1 MPDQSLDDE
10 PCPEPLV
17 DDPALDASTFDD
29 PAIDLASSIA
39 PGLVLVST
47 PIGNLAD
54 MSQRA
59 LAALRQ
65 ADLILCEDTRTT
77 ARLLLHY
84 GITART
90 SPLHDHNEE
99 GRIPAL
105 LDALRD
111 GSRVALVSDAG
122 TPLVS
127 DPGYRLVRAAL
138 AAGLP
143 VSAVPGPN
151 AAVMALVLSGLPPQ
165 PFVFLGFPPPRSAA
179 RLAAFGRLRAAERA
193 GLSATLLW
201 HEAPHR
207 LAESLADLAA
217 QFGDRPAAV
226 ARELT
231 KRFEEVRRGSLPE
244 LAAHYATAAAR
255 GEITIVVG
263 PAPEDAADAEDLD
276 GHLRRALEH
285 SSLKDAAALVAAAT
299 GLPRKVVYARALALS
314 QG

>member
-1 MPDQSLDDE
+1 
-10 PCPEPLV
+10 
-17 DDPALDASTFDD
+17 
-29 PAIDLASSIA
+29 
-39 PGLVLVST
+39 VLVAT

-54 MSQRA
+54 ISPRA
-59 LAALRQ
+59 LETLRG
-65 ADLILCEDTRTT
+65 ADLVLCEDTRTT
-77 ARLLLHY
+77 ARLLTHY

-99 GRIPAL
+99 GRVPAL
-105 LDALRD
+105 LDVLR
-111 GSRVALVSDAG
+111 GGGRVALVSDAG

-127 DPGYRLVRAAL
+127 DPGFRLVRAAL

-143 VSAVPGPN
+143 VSAAPGPN

-165 PFVFLGFPPPRSAA
+165 PFLFLGFPPPRSSA
-179 RLAAFGRLRAAERA
+179 RLAAFGRLRAAEHA
-193 GLSATLLW
+193 GLSATMLW

-217 QFGDRPAAV
+217 QFGNRPAAV

-231 KRFEEVRRGSLPE
+231 KRFEEVRRGSLPD
-244 LAAHYATAAAR
+244 LAAHYASTAAR

-263 PAPEDAADAEDLD
+263 PAPVDTTSAEDLD
-276 GHLRRALEH
+276 GQLRQALMH
-285 SSLKDAAALVAAAT
+285 NSLKDAAAMVAAAT

-314 QG
+314 QP

>member
-1 MPDQSLDDE
+1 MPEQNPPEQTDDDE
-10 PCPEPLV
+10 PCHEPLV
-17 DDPALDASTFDD
+17 GDPTPDRT
-29 PAIDLASSIA
+29 PSIA
-39 PGLVLVST
+39 SGLVLVAT

-54 MSQRA
+54 ISLRA
-59 LAALRQ
+59 LDVLRD
-65 ADLILCEDTRTT
+65 ADLVLCEDTRTT
-77 ARLLLHY
+77 GHLLTHF

-90 SPLHDHNEE
+90 SPLHDHNEQ

-105 LDALRD
+105 LETLR
-111 GSRVALVSDAG
+111 GGARVALVSDAG
-122 TPLVS
+122 MPLLS
-127 DPGYRLVRAAL
+127 DPGFRLVRAAL
-138 AAGLP
+138 ADDVP

-165 PFVFLGFPPPRSAA
+165 PFLFLGFPPPRQAA

-231 KRFEEVRRGSLPE
+231 KRFEEVRRGALSD
-244 LAAHYATAAAR
+244 LATHYAATPAR
-255 GEITIVVG
+255 GEITVAVG
-263 PAPEDAADAEDLD
+263 PPSADDGDAEQLD
-276 GHLRRALEH
+276 DQLRQALAQH
-285 SSLKDAAALVAAAT
+285 SLKDAAALVSTAT
-299 GLPRKVVYARALALS
+299 GLPRKTVYARALALARS
-314 QG
+314 P